1 MTVDSGR
8 VRGAGAGRA
17 QSKTGKGTSSTGKD
31 KNRKTGL
38 RGAKK
43 SSGRSNKARKTLA
56 ELAAEVKANE
66 EHHNSNACVAYLDT
80 EFNAFD
86 YYGQNEGIQEIIEI
100 GLVVMRKEEVVDGF
114 RSFCALKH
122 GHVLTRRSEQLTGIK
137 ARDIETAPSFVDVV
151 EHMNVFLDM
160 YSPRMVCAYGPEDRM
175 QLLKTSELYNMR
187 SPELYYI
194 NKIQDIMRDL
204 SDRLGARKKTKLS
217 LSVKDICAVCGI
229 DAKGIHDAYNDALY
243 LGRCAEMIMMG
254 NVDPER
260 LDSVLADK
268 NWMSGY
274 RQSRRFKD
282 KRETILLRDEQLEPI
297 RYAVSRLSEEQRY
310 PDHQLRAL
318 LDDLLVITG
327 RDPEFD

>member
-8 VRGAGAGRA
+8 VRGTGRDK
-17 QSKTGKGTSSTGKD
+17 SKRTGKGSGSKDKEHNKQAEPKEAKRGSGKSN
-31 KNRKTGL
+31 KNRKTL
-38 RGAKK
+38 TA
-43 SSGRSNKARKTLA
+43 LA
-56 ELAAEVKANE
+56 ESARADEK
-66 EHHNSNACVAYLDT
+66 HHNSNACVAYLDT

-100 GLVVMRKEEVVDGF
+100 GLVVMRQEEVVDGF
-114 RSFCALKH
+114 RSYCALKH
-122 GHVLTRRSEQLTGIK
+122 GHTLTRRSEQLTGIK
-137 ARDIETAPSFVDVV
+137 ARDIENAPGFADVI
-151 EHMNVFLDM
+151 EQMNAFLDM
-160 YSPRMVCAYGPEDRM
+160 YNPRQVCAYGPEDKM
-175 QLLKTSELYNMR
+175 QLRRTAELNKMKG
-187 SPELYYI
+187 PELYYI
-194 NKIQDIMRDL
+194 NRIQDIMRDL

-217 LSVKDICAVCGI
+217 LSVKDICAVCDI

-243 LGRCAEMIMMG
+243 LGRCAEKIMMG

-260 LDSVLADK
+260 LDAVLADK

-297 RYAVSRLSEEQRY
+297 RYAVSRLSEEHRY

-327 RDPEFD
+327 RDPESD